1 MQYSSIKEQ
10 RSLNVRIKQPVASVA
25 APPDGEAFSFSVLVE
40 RYGDEIYRYAWHLA
54 RNQADA
60 DDLYQETLLKAFRAY
75 TRLPADANHRAW
87 LYKIA
92 SNTFISDLRK
102 RGRDHPLTD
111 TVEYQLADPAPDP
124 ASGIDA
130 RDLLSDVETFVNQ
143 LPPKQRMALVLRK
156 YQNLGYDQ
164 IASAL
169 DSSEAAA
176 RANVHEALRK
186 LRLQFA
192 DRLEV

>member
-1 MQYSSIKEQ
+1 MQYSSVKEQ
-10 RSLNVRIKQPVASVA
+10 QSLNIRLEQPVASSA
-25 APPDGEAFSFSVLVE
+25 TRTDGEALSFSDLVE
-40 RYGDEIYRYAWHLA
+40 RFGEEIYRYAWHLA
-54 RNQADA
+54 RNQTDA

-102 RGRDHPLTD
+102 RGRDQPLTD
-111 TVEYQLADPAPDP
+111 MMEYQLADPAPDP
-124 ASGIDA
+124 VAGIDA
-130 RDLLSDVETFVNQ
+130 RDLLVDVEHFVIE
-143 LPPKQRMALVLRK
+143 LPPKQRMALVMRK

-169 DSSEAAA
+169 NCSEAAA

>member
-1 MQYSSIKEQ
+1 MQYSSVEEQ
-10 RSLNVRIKQPVASVA
+10 RSVHISLEQPIASDGA
-25 APPDGEAFSFSVLVE
+25 RPDGEPYAFSVLVE
-40 RYGDEIYRYAWHLA
+40 RFGEEIYRYAWHLA
-54 RNQADA
+54 RNQVDA

-102 RGRDHPLTD
+102 RGRDQPMTEMM
-111 TVEYQLADPAPDP
+111 EYQLADPTPDP
-124 ASGIDA
+124 VSGIDA
-130 RDLLSDVETFVNQ
+130 RDLLTEVERFVTE

-169 DSSEAAA
+169 NSSEAAA

>member
-1 MQYSSIKEQ
+1 MEE
-10 RSLNVRIKQPVASVA
+10 PVVQA
-25 APPDGEAFSFSVLVE
+25 ARPDGEAFSFSVLIE

-75 TRLPADANHRAW
+75 TRLPADANHRAC

-102 RGRDHPLTD
+102 RRDHALTD
-111 TVEYQLADPAPDP
+111 TMEYQLADPAPDP
-124 ASGIDA
+124 VSGIDA
-130 RDLLSDVETFVNQ
+130 RDLLSDVEVFVNQ

-164 IASAL
+164 IATAL
-169 DSSEAAA
+169 NSSEDAA

-186 LRLQFA
+186 LRQQFA

>member
-1 MQYSSIKEQ
+1 MQYSSVTDQPSRNI
-10 RSLNVRIKQPVASVA
+10 SLEQPVASPA
-25 APPDGEAFSFSVLVE
+25 THPDGEVVTFSVLIE
-40 RYGDEIYRYAWHLA
+40 RFGDEIYRYAWHLA

-60 DDLYQETLLKAFRAY
+60 DDLYQETLLKAFRAFN
-75 TRLPADANHRAW
+75 RLPADANHRAW

-102 RGRDHPLTD
+102 RGRDHALTD
-111 TVEYQLADPAPDP
+111 TMEYQLADPAPDP
-124 ASGIDA
+124 VASIDA
-130 RDLLSDVETFVNQ
+130 RDLLSDVELFVNE

-164 IASAL
+164 IAAAL
-169 DSSEAAA
+169 NSSEAAA

-186 LRLQFA
+186 LRGQFA